1 MNKESF
7 IDALTCMTREDIA
20 KYIKEKGKEP
30 KMIKPF
36 IIFPDDTI
44 EKSKGGKKDGY
55 SNGNC

>member
-20 KYIKEKGKEP
+20 KYIREKGKEP

-36 IIFPDDTI
+36 IIFPNDTTI
-44 EKSKGGKKDGY
+44 SKNSKGGK
-55 SNGNC
+55 